1 MITAIIKNEGNTLT
15 VELPQSVMD
24 LEIKL
29 SSIGSELSRDI
40 HISDDPKSRITVKL
54 ISEGD
59 IGEHLKKLFDSSH
72 TLRDVNS
79 LMHTIEN
86 ASDEVMGAV
95 GSDIIND
102 RYVSPKKLADD
113 IEKLKCETGQF
124 TETLYFPLLGRI
136 YDEECDDEYTV
147 DNSYLVSCQWD
158 ISGLIRRNQ
167 SPDLGDMK
175 EYLSEDE
182 KTQAKMVTAK
192 WGVTVKNGTL
202 YGKVDIRLRE
212 PFTAEEKENIKDA
225 ILGQNSD
232 GLGEIVEQH
241 PIETEDGRLYVSMWD
256 SRNSYF
262 IYDEDEMQDY
272 LSDQSGE
279 MKL

>member
-1 MITAIIKNEGNTLT
+1 MKNDIKADDILITAIIKNKGNTLT

-24 LEIKL
+24 LEMKL

-79 LMHTIEN
+79 LMHTIAN
-86 ASDEVMGAV
+86 ASDEVLEAI

-113 IEKLKCETGQF
+113 IEKLKYETGQF

-136 YDEECDDEYTV
+136 YDEVREVFAVGAFFHEFGFQKKMQFRFA
-147 DNSYLVSCQWD
+147 S
-158 ISGLIRRNQ
+158 
-167 SPDLGDMK
+167 K
-175 EYLSEDE
+175 LSFSII
-182 KTQAKMVTAK
+182 MVEA
-192 WGVTVKNGTL
+192 
-202 YGKVDIRLRE
+202 
-212 PFTAEEKENIKDA
+212 
-225 ILGQNSD
+225 QN
-232 GLGEIVEQH
+232 L
-241 PIETEDGRLYVSMWD
+241 
-256 SRNSYF
+256 
-262 IYDEDEMQDY
+262 
-272 LSDQSGE
+272 
-279 MKL
+279 